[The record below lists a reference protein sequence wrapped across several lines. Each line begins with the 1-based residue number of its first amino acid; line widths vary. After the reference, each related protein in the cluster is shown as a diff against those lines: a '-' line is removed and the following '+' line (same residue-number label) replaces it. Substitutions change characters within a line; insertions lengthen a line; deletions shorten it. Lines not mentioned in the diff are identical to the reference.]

1 MEACWRLAPGL
12 RTLSYC
18 LFSLWTVQG
27 SLQQQQ
33 QAFQVEP
40 DDTTVREGET
50 AILICQVSNPSGDVQ
65 WVKDGLLLG
74 PDRTMPGFSRYS
86 MVGNSSKGDFH
97 LQIEHAQLADDAAY
111 ECQVGRSQ
119 MSHGIVSRTALLS
132 VLVPPKKPQIKEH
145 SEDTVI
151 TWVAGVEYT
160 VTCTVEDAKPAAE
173 IRFTKSGVE
182 LSGDDSMASQGSD
195 VKLFNTESVIKITPE
210 SSDNGNQV
218 ACAVLN
224 PAVDMPIVA
233 GFTVNVLFPPQPP
246 RIEGYSHSPVKAG
259 ETLKLICVCVGGN
272 PLATLQWLKNGSV
285 VSTSWETEE
294 STNTARSFFTL
305 KVKPEHNMVTLTC
318 EASNLVTSTPLKSSI
333 SLKVIFLPSEVKILG
348 SPSVGENKQ
357 LAFSCFTASSNPPVQ
372 IRWWLGWRE
381 LHNTEVTVTE
391 ADNGGQVTMSNLTH
405 TALREENGL
414 PLTCEAFNRAILYT
428 KVASLTLRV
437 LYPPDRVWIEGP
449 APRQTFRA
457 GTKVNMTCF
466 ASGGNPSPN
475 LIWIKETKAI
485 KDGTLLIAGKL
496 TAKSITITMAPNDN
510 DATYRCNA
518 TNVLKAPPLTASTRL
533 HVQFLPIDVKIVS
546 LAKTVKRGESLT
558 LTCTAGSSNP
568 VASISWIKDG
578 EKLDGQP
585 TEVKKAEYGGES
597 MSGKITIV
605 ALSSDNGKRVTCEAY
620 SAVLSESTNMFY
632 ELNILYPPEF
642 AEDQVKL
649 VQAVE
654 HYAAL
659 IPLKVSANPA
669 EVTHVWSFK
678 GQVLLKEGAPR
689 HHLKEDG
696 SLEIW
701 NLTRADSGNYRIR
714 CKNDEGENETSI
726 RLDVHYSPSIKR
738 LGDPTEVDLGG
749 TAEIVCVADM
759 NPVMSS
765 VFTWQWMGDE
775 ERTFTPEQQIVQ
787 GATGKLV
794 ITEATRSDAGRYK
807 CTVDNGIPPPVDG
820 EARLVVRFTPEIL
833 KGLHLSKVA
842 TLGDG
847 SSTATLICKAEGVPN
862 VDFSWAKKGVALD
875 LENPRY
881 SEKTI
886 HEGSIHTSL
895 LSIANVSAVLDYAV
909 FTCTARNPLGL
920 DVFDIQLVSTS
931 RPDPPTELKCVSF
944 SHNSVT
950 LQWTAGFNG
959 GLEQKFRVRYHWD
972 KAPSFMYVD
981 VFPPQATTF
990 TITGLIADTP
1000 YNISVNAIN
1009 ALGESDYA
1017 DGAFLTVTT
1026 LEWKEEE
1033 TRPDAEEPGTP
1044 SLPSPGP
1051 PLPVYLIVLL
1061 GLLGGI
1067 LFVSNASFLTCLIR
1081 KRRAGDITGD
1091 GKTMD
1096 GSKLSERNQYGD
1108 AELINTT
1115 AKQTLLIDSGSEC
1128 TSSTYE
1134 SYEGGSS
1141 TSTDRDLHYYPIS
1154 QFRPSLYPHRE
1165 TSDEQTEDSANP
1177 SSGQKP
1183 PGQWKGPLDSHEY
1196 EEVMDSGL
1204 YEEVGGPY
1212 QQSHAAYHIDYIDG
1226 FPLRREGL
1234 SHQGDSHM
1242 GVYQRRRRGHADYEE
1257 PIRVYDTVAEA
1268 STSGGDYELPFH
1280 PMGELV
1286 QEQNRPAVKTGTNR
1300 HEGIAPKL
1308 SCHHLCIYTPVLPE
1322 TPELCGRRL
1331 HRNGERENRR
1341 RRSGKSRG
1349 NKQR

>member
-132 VLVPPKKPQIKEH
+132 VL
-145 SEDTVI
+145 
-151 TWVAGVEYT
+151 G
-160 VTCTVEDAKPAAE
+160 
-173 IRFTKSGVE
+173 GVE

-726 RLDVHYSPSIKR
+726 RLD
-738 LGDPTEVDLGG
+738 
-749 TAEIVCVADM
+749 
-759 NPVMSS
+759 
-765 VFTWQWMGDE
+765 GDE

-1177 SSGQKP
+1177 SS
-1183 PGQWKGPLDSHEY
+1183 
-1196 EEVMDSGL
+1196 
-1204 YEEVGGPY
+1204 
-1212 QQSHAAYHIDYIDG
+1212 
-1226 FPLRREGL
+1226 
-1234 SHQGDSHM
+1234 
-1242 GVYQRRRRGHADYEE
+1242 
-1257 PIRVYDTVAEA
+1257 
-1268 STSGGDYELPFH
+1268 
-1280 PMGELV
+1280 
-1286 QEQNRPAVKTGTNR
+1286 VK
-1300 HEGIAPKL
+1300 
-1308 SCHHLCIYTPVLPE
+1308 VV
-1322 TPELCGRRL
+1322 
-1331 HRNGERENRR
+1331 
-1341 RRSGKSRG
+1341 
-1349 NKQR
+1349 

>member
-1 MEACWRLAPGL
+1 
-12 RTLSYC
+12 
-18 LFSLWTVQG
+18 
-27 SLQQQQ
+27 

-132 VLVPPKKPQIKEH
+132 VLGNVSNKTRLVKPEHLIKLG
-145 SEDTVI
+145 
-151 TWVAGVEYT
+151 WVKRSYKRRAEGGQADKLMDLFAG
-160 VTCTVEDAKPAAE
+160 
-173 IRFTKSGVE
+173 GVE

-195 VKLFNTESVIKITPE
+195 VKLFNTESRFRITPE

-475 LIWIKETKAI
+475 LIWIKTNKTTDTCEIQETKAI

-533 HVQFLPIDVKIVS
+533 HVQLVPLVLLIVFFFL
-546 LAKTVKRGESLT
+546 TVKRGESLT

-726 RLDVHYSPSIKR
+726 RLDVHCKQRISWWWWLCWVGRGGGVGIQFSIAYYCFNAWFSFP
-738 LGDPTEVDLGG
+738 L
-749 TAEIVCVADM
+749 VC
-759 NPVMSS
+759 
-765 VFTWQWMGDE
+765 QGDE

-1026 LEWKEEE
+1026 LELS
-1033 TRPDAEEPGTP
+1033 RPK
-1044 SLPSPGP
+1044 SPPRYYVFGGVPEGP

-1081 KRRAGDITGD
+1081 KRR
-1091 GKTMD
+1091 
-1096 GSKLSERNQYGD
+1096 
-1108 AELINTT
+1108 
-1115 AKQTLLIDSGSEC
+1115 
-1128 TSSTYE
+1128 
-1134 SYEGGSS
+1134 
-1141 TSTDRDLHYYPIS
+1141 
-1154 QFRPSLYPHRE
+1154 
-1165 TSDEQTEDSANP
+1165 
-1177 SSGQKP
+1177 
-1183 PGQWKGPLDSHEY
+1183 
-1196 EEVMDSGL
+1196 
-1204 YEEVGGPY
+1204 
-1212 QQSHAAYHIDYIDG
+1212 
-1226 FPLRREGL
+1226 
-1234 SHQGDSHM
+1234 
-1242 GVYQRRRRGHADYEE
+1242 
-1257 PIRVYDTVAEA
+1257 
-1268 STSGGDYELPFH
+1268 
-1280 PMGELV
+1280 
-1286 QEQNRPAVKTGTNR
+1286 
-1300 HEGIAPKL
+1300 
-1308 SCHHLCIYTPVLPE
+1308 
-1322 TPELCGRRL
+1322 
-1331 HRNGERENRR
+1331 
-1341 RRSGKSRG
+1341 
-1349 NKQR
+1349 